1 MTAFNLQQIKDA
13 GWLKEANYID
23 GRWMAADG
31 ASHLAVNDPATDNQI
46 GQIPWGGAVETRRA
60 IDAAH
65 AAFTSW
71 SLTTAAE
78 RTILLNRMAQLVR
91 DNLDI
96 LASTPASS
104 AWPRTFSPETWHTPS
119 VSRAT
124 CRAA

>member
-46 GQIPWGGAVETRRA
+46 GQIPWGGAVETPRA

-65 AAFTSW
+65 AAFTSC
-71 SLTTAAE
+71 
-78 RTILLNRMAQLVR
+78 Q
-91 DNLDI
+91 
-96 LASTPASS
+96 
-104 AWPRTFSPETWHTPS
+104 
-119 VSRAT
+119 
-124 CRAA
+124 